1 MGRRFAIAF
10 LLLAVLLLDQ
20 ASAQT
25 GAPAAGSRA
34 ESPEAGKP
42 PPLTLRARIPLP
54 GVYGRMDH
62 YGWDSK
68 RGVLIVSAL
77 GNDTV
82 EIVNSWKR
90 VHTITGLE
98 HPQAS
103 LYVPGV
109 DRIVVSSQ
117 SGKLRFYDA
126 ETYKLLKTLDFGT
139 DADTDNMRYDPLS
152 KKVYV
157 GYGRGSRGALAI
169 VDPAGMERME
179 EFKLGSHP
187 ESFQL
192 ERDGSRIFVNLPD
205 QEAIGVI
212 DQKAGAVTKWK
223 IPGNTNTHAMALDE
237 ANHRLFTA
245 ALQPGRFVVID
256 TESGAVVATLPCVLG
271 VDDLWFDAA
280 RKRIYAPGSG
290 AIDVFQQVDPS
301 HYAPIAHV
309 VVGAGAGSTSFHL
322 KSRTQDSLFMSWP
335 NMLSQGG
342 SEILLFYVDD

>member
-1 MGRRFAIAF
+1 MSRRLAIVVVGLAA
-10 LLLAVLLLDQ
+10 LLLSQ
-20 ASAQT
+20 ASAQQ
-25 GAPAAGSRA
+25 GAAPAGFPAA
-34 ESPEAGKP
+34 SPEPGKL
-42 PPLTLRARIPLP
+42 PPLTLRTRIPLP

-68 RGVLIVSAL
+68 RGNLIVSAL

-103 LYVPGV
+103 VYVPGV

-126 ETYKLLKTLDFGT
+126 ESYALLKTLDFGAN
-139 DADTDNMRYDPLS
+139 ADTDNMRYDPAS
-152 KKVYV
+152 KHVYV
-157 GYGRGSRGALAI
+157 GYGRGARGALAI
-169 VDPAGMERME
+169 VDPSSMERME

-192 ERDGSRIFVNLPD
+192 EKDGPRIFVNLPD
-205 QEAIGVI
+205 QETIGVI
-212 DQKAGAVTKWK
+212 DQKTGAVTKWK
-223 IPGNTNTHAMALDE
+223 MPGHTNTHAMALDE

-245 ALQPGRFVVID
+245 ALQPGRFTVVD
-256 TESGAVVATLPCVLG
+256 TETGAIVANLPCVLG

-290 AIDVFQQVDPS
+290 AIDVFQQVDPD
-301 HYAPIAHV
+301 HYAVFAHV
-309 VVGAGAGSTSFHL
+309 AVGAGSGSTSFHL
-322 KSRTQDSLFMSWP
+322 KSRTQDSLFMSLP
-335 NMLSQGG
+335 NMLPQGG
-342 SEILLFYVDD
+342 SEVLLFYVDD